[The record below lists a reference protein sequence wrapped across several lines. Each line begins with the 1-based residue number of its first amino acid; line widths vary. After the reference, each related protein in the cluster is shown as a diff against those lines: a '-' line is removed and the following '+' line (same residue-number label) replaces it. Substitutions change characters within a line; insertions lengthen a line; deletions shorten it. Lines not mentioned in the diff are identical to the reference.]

1 MRKSVLNYAILV
13 LFVSMLSGCLSVANS
28 PAPRFYTLKTMD
40 KGQVSETFNIE
51 PGVIVEVGPIG
62 IPEYQD
68 RPQIVT
74 VDKEGMLKFAQFD
87 RWGESLDSAIGRLL
101 TDDLSAMFPA
111 ASFQIFPCNF
121 SIPLTYQVV
130 VDAVQ
135 LDSRLD
141 KDMLLV
147 VQWSIIDV
155 KNKRMLLT
163 KRSEFRQPVKPHN
176 YSGLSGALSAA
187 CASLSKEIAAN
198 LSELSKKP
206 KAERDVSGGV

>member
-1 MRKSVLNYAILV
+1 
-13 LFVSMLSGCLSVANS
+13 
-28 PAPRFYTLKTMD
+28 
-40 KGQVSETFNIE
+40 
-51 PGVIVEVGPIG
+51 
-62 IPEYQD
+62 
-68 RPQIVT
+68 
-74 VDKEGMLKFAQFD
+74 
-87 RWGESLDSAIGRLL
+87 
-101 TDDLSAMFPA
+101 
-111 ASFQIFPCNF
+111 
-121 SIPLTYQVV
+121 
-130 VDAVQ
+130 
-135 LDSRLD
+135 
-141 KDMLLV
+141 MLLV

>member
-1 MRKSVLNYAILV
+1 
-13 LFVSMLSGCLSVANS
+13 
-28 PAPRFYTLKTMD
+28 MD